1 MKTRTFALAAALMF
15 AAACMD
21 AAPILEPGAAPPPGP
36 LAAYGDS
43 ETPCTGSVADRPR
56 GESGD
61 TPPSLDTDCGG
72 TVGPSV
78 PPVPRW
84 LENGYNL
91 EDCRNTD
98 IGGGDSDGDGLNDTC
113 EYDVAEAFAPIMM
126 VDSDDDISRDE
137 YWVVMP
143 GQEDRIMVFYAFGYH
158 DDTGYNGHT
167 GDSEF
172 VVMDVIPATERDQPW
187 GVLEAFLSAHYG
199 EDLPTVDDSDWIYG
213 SDMEVDPDVVFGG
226 RPVVWVAKGKHAN
239 YSTRAKCN
247 NGGAS
252 IPSIGGVDTCEHNNT
267 ATLFGVYQDGNL
279 GQVDNRAYPTCKVPS
294 RHSRLTGRYECF
306 WAHGRFYGWQGGG
319 EGSTGYRYHLAAF
332 GFDTDRASM

>member
-1 MKTRTFALAAALMF
+1 MKTRIFALAAALVF
-15 AAACMD
+15 AAACTD
-21 AAPILEPGAAPPPGP
+21 AAPILEPAAAPPPGP
-36 LAAYGDS
+36 LAAYGDCS
-43 ETPCTGSVADRPR
+43 ESNGKDAKLDECGGGGGVSTSLRR
-56 GESGD
+56 HLESGY
-61 TPPSLDTDCGG
+61 T
-72 TVGPSV
+72 
-78 PPVPRW
+78 
-84 LENGYNL
+84 L

-113 EYDVAEAFAPIMM
+113 EYDVAEAFAPAMM
-126 VDSDDDISRDE
+126 VNQFIYNFYHDNRRDE

-143 GQEDRIMVFYAFGYH
+143 GEMNSIMVFYAFGYH
-158 DDTGYNGHT
+158 RDTGYNSHN

-172 VVMDVIPATERDQPW
+172 VVMRIRPSTLQGDPW
-187 GVLEAFLSAHYG
+187 GMDRAYLSAHHG
-199 EDLPTVDDSDWIYG
+199 TSVNSSEVLYG
-213 SDMEVDPDVVFGG
+213 SNFERALDG
-226 RPVVWVAKGKHAN
+226 RPLVWVAEGKHAN
-239 YSTRAKCN
+239 YSTKAKCEA
-247 NGGAS
+247 GAF
-252 IPSIGGVDTCEHNNT
+252 GLDTCEHNNT